1 VAHNEAMRRALI
13 YCIACAGI
21 LRAASAPAQAPRS
34 VVVTGHPGDVIPVN
48 GAVTVLGKTWKDLV
62 GIDLATKPG
71 TYRMSTGTIL
81 RVLPKQFP
89 VRRLTVSPEFV
100 TPPPEALAQIADDVK
115 KTSAI
120 WPRVTPRKWNGA
132 FLLPVDDTATSSF
145 GTRSFFNG
153 QPRSPHT
160 GTDFLSPAGRPI
172 RAANRGMV
180 VLAEPLYFTGNTVII
195 DYGDALYSLFAHL
208 SELRV
213 REGDQVEPDTVVG
226 LVGATGRVT
235 GAHLHWGVKLQGAN
249 VDPLTLVAATAA
261 KGADGK

>member
-1 VAHNEAMRRALI
+1 M
-13 YCIACAGI
+13 
-21 LRAASAPAQAPRS
+21 LRTGSAPAQAPRT
-34 VVVTGHPGDVIPVN
+34 VVVTGHPGEVIPVN
-48 GAVTVLGKTWKDLV
+48 GEVTVLGKTWKDLV

-71 TYRMSTGTIL
+71 TYRMSSGTTL

-89 VRRLTVSPEFV
+89 VRRLTVAAEFV
-100 TPPPEALAQIADDVK
+100 TPPPEALAQIADDAK

-120 WPRVTPRKWNGA
+120 WPRVTPRKWTGA

-160 GTDFLSPAGRPI
+160 GTDFLSPSGRPI
-172 RAANRGMV
+172 RAANRGAV
-180 VLAEPLYFTGNTVII
+180 VLAEPLYFTGNTVIV
-195 DYGDALYSLFAHL
+195 DYGDSLYSLFAHL

-213 REGDQVEPDTVVG
+213 REGDAVEPDTVVG

-261 KGADGK
+261 KGADVK